1 MYAVVSNGG
10 RQFMVQEGGFY
21 KVDLLAAEV
30 GSEVAFDEVLLVAD
44 QDKMTD
50 TVDASKKK
58 VVIEVVEHK
67 KDKKIHIIKFKR
79 RKHHMKR
86 MGHRQGYT
94 VVKVKSIK

>member
-44 QDKMTD
+44 QEKKSA
-50 TVDASKKK
+50 VDAAKSK
-58 VVIEVVEHK
+58 VMFEIVDHK
-67 KDKKIHIIKFKR
+67 KDKKINIIKFKR